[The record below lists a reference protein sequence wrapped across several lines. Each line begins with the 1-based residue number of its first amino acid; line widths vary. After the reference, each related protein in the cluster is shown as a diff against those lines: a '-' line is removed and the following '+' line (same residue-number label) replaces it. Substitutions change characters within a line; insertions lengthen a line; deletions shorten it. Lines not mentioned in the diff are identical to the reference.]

1 MRWSEA
7 VAELGRSAANRMA
20 KGNHELIFRQVS
32 RPDCGL
38 LVPPSDGNQH
48 LMCCQASDDR
58 RGRLDIGNCRH
69 GENNRI
75 RLVPFYRYQ
84 PVAQRKVRSQVK
96 YRHPS
101 PPGRRGV
108 RQNPELVM
116 TAGGQPGQQEREALA
131 IHRGRVER
139 GTQASLYR
147 RRY

>member
-38 LVPPSDGNQH
+38 LVPPSNGNQH

-116 TAGGQPGQQEREALA
+116 TAGGEPGQQEREALA